1 MNEDQKAPEFE
12 FLTVDE
18 VGQRLRIGPEKVMD
32 LIETGKIEA
41 LRLGRR
47 CVRIRAD
54 SVERLIKG
62 VAK

>member
-1 MNEDQKAPEFE
+1 MQTDQKAPEEPFE

-32 LIETGKIEA
+32 LITSSRLEA

-54 SVERLIKG
+54 SVERLING
-62 VAK
+62 